1 MNKNKKRKNES
12 KENCRPNEVILYT
25 RLYKLSSYVESLRSG
40 ADETVDC
47 IEALAGRMGI
57 IDQLKL
63 QPDYIEWKKELN
75 K

>member
-1 MNKNKKRKNES
+1 MNNK
-12 KENCRPNEVILYT
+12 
-25 RLYKLSSYVESLRSG
+25 VETDARIQSLKKCL
-40 ADETVDC
+40 AETVDC

>member
-1 MNKNKKRKNES
+1 MNCTETQEINNKIETDARIK
-12 KENCRPNEVILYT
+12 
-25 RLYKLSSYVESLRSG
+25 SLKKCL
-40 ADETVDC
+40 AETVDC